1 MTEERAL
8 TGAQGPVERATPEA
22 PRRRHPVTRFIHRH
36 PIGAGGLFVI
46 FLLMGLAL
54 LAPWIAPY
62 DPVANDFGAMFR
74 PPSLRHWGGT
84 DAFGRDVLSRVIFG
98 ARTALVV
105 GFGASLL
112 GATIGAVIG
121 VASAYFGGK
130 TDLLVQRLV
139 DVLLSF
145 PIIIVALAIVS
156 IIGTGT
162 DKLIVAIALSFVP
175 RVERVVR
182 GSALGVR
189 EMIYIEAAQAVGAS
203 PWRIIF
209 RHMAPNVMAP
219 YLVML
224 TASLGQAILLEAS
237 LSFLGLGVSEPTP
250 AWGLMLRGAA
260 VDFATRAPWMA
271 IFPGLAITI
280 TVLAFNVLGDA
291 LRDAFDPRL
300 RT

>member
-1 MTEERAL
+1 MAEHAL
-8 TGAQGPVERATPEA
+8 VERVA
-22 PRRRHPVTRFIHRH
+22 PVARRRTHPVARFFRRHPL
-36 PIGAGGLFVI
+36 GATGLFLI
-46 FLLMGLAL
+46 LGLLVLAL

-74 PPSLRHWGGT
+74 PPSFRHWSGT
-84 DAFGRDVLSRVIFG
+84 DAYGRDVLSRVIFG

-130 TDLLVQRLV
+130 TDLIIQRLV
-139 DVLLSF
+139 DVMLSF

-189 EMIYIEAAQAVGAS
+189 AMIYIEAAQAVGAGS
-203 PWRIIF
+203 WRIIL
-209 RHMAPNVMAP
+209 RHMAPNVIAP

-271 IFPGLAITI
+271 IFPGLAISV

-291 LRDAFDPRL
+291 LRDALDPRL

>member
-1 MTEERAL
+1 MTRGWARL
-8 TGAQGPVERATPEA
+8 L
-22 PRRRHPVTRFIHRH
+22 HRH
-36 PIGAGGLFVI
+36 PLGAAGLFVI
-46 FLLMGLAL
+46 LLLLGLAL
-54 LAPWIAPY
+54 LAPWVTPY

-74 PPSLRHWGGT
+74 PPTLRHWAGT
-84 DAFGRDVLSRVIFG
+84 DAYGRDVLSRVVFG

-105 GFGASLL
+105 GFGASLV
-112 GATIGAVIG
+112 GATIGGVIG

-130 TDLLVQRLV
+130 TDLLIQRLV
-139 DVLLSF
+139 DVMLSF

-156 IIGTGT
+156 IIGTGP

-182 GSALGVR
+182 GGALGVR
-189 EMIYIEAAQAVGAS
+189 AMTYIEAAQAIGAGS
-203 PWRIIF
+203 WRIIF
-209 RHMAPNVMAP
+209 RHMTPNVVAP

-271 IFPGLAITI
+271 VVPGLAITV

-291 LRDAFDPRL
+291 LRDALDPRL

>member
-1 MTEERAL
+1 MAEHVL
-8 TGAQGPVERATPEA
+8 VERVA
-22 PRRRHPVTRFIHRH
+22 PAARRRAHPLVRFLRRHPL
-36 PIGAGGLFVI
+36 GAAGLIVI
-46 FLLMGLAL
+46 LMLLGLAL

-62 DPVANDFGAMFR
+62 DPVVNDFGSMFR
-74 PPSLRHWGGT
+74 PPTLRHWAGT
-84 DAFGRDVLSRVIFG
+84 DAYGRDVLSRVIFG
-98 ARTALVV
+98 ARTALVI
-105 GFGASLL
+105 GFGASLVGAPL
-112 GATIGAVIG
+112 GAVVGL
-121 VASAYFGGK
+121 ASAYFGGK

-139 DVLLSF
+139 DVMLSF
-145 PIIIVALAIVS
+145 PIIIVAMAIVS
-156 IIGTGT
+156 IIGSGT

-189 EMIYIEAAQAVGAS
+189 VMTYIEAAQAIGAGAG
-203 PWRIIF
+203 RIIF
-209 RHMAPNVMAP
+209 RHMTPNVAAP

-224 TASLGQAILLEAS
+224 TASLGQALLLEAS

-271 IFPGLAITI
+271 ISPGLAITV

-291 LRDAFDPRL
+291 LRDALDPRL
-300 RT
+300 RM

>member
-1 MTEERAL
+1 MAEHVL
-8 TGAQGPVERATPEA
+8 VERVA
-22 PRRRHPVTRFIHRH
+22 PAARRRAHPMVRFLRRHPL
-36 PIGAGGLFVI
+36 GAAGLIVI
-46 FLLMGLAL
+46 LMLLGLAL

-62 DPVANDFGAMFR
+62 DPVANDFGSMFR
-74 PPSLRHWGGT
+74 PPTLRHWAGT
-84 DAFGRDVLSRVIFG
+84 DAYGRDVLSRVIFG
-98 ARTALVV
+98 ARTALVI
-105 GFGASLL
+105 GFGASLVGATL
-112 GATIGAVIG
+112 GAVVGL
-121 VASAYFGGK
+121 ASAYFGGK

-139 DVLLSF
+139 DVMLSF
-145 PIIIVALAIVS
+145 PIIIVAMAIVS
-156 IIGTGT
+156 IIGSGT

-189 EMIYIEAAQAVGAS
+189 VMTYIEAAQAIGAGAG
-203 PWRIIF
+203 RIIF
-209 RHMAPNVMAP
+209 RHMTPNVTAP

-271 IFPGLAITI
+271 ISPGLAITV

-291 LRDAFDPRL
+291 LRDALDPRL
-300 RT
+300 RM

>member
-1 MTEERAL
+1 MVEHAL
-8 TGAQGPVERATPEA
+8 VERVA
-22 PRRRHPVTRFIHRH
+22 PAARRRSHPVARFFRRY
-36 PIGAGGLFVI
+36 PLGAVGLFLI
-46 FLLMGLAL
+46 FVLLGLAL

-74 PPSLRHWGGT
+74 PPSFRHWSGT
-84 DAFGRDVLSRVIFG
+84 DAYGRDVLSRVIFG
-98 ARTALVV
+98 ARTALAV

-112 GATIGAVIG
+112 GATLGAVVG
-121 VASAYFGGK
+121 VVSAYFGGK

-139 DVLLSF
+139 DVMLSF

-189 EMIYIEAAQAVGAS
+189 AMTYIEAAQVIGAGS
-203 PWRIIF
+203 WRIIF
-209 RHMAPNVMAP
+209 RHMAPNVVAP

-237 LSFLGLGVSEPTP
+237 LSFLGLGVSEPTA

-271 IFPGLAITI
+271 IFPGLAITL
-280 TVLAFNVLGDA
+280 TVLAFNVLGDS

>member
-1 MTEERAL
+1 MVEHAL
-8 TGAQGPVERATPEA
+8 VERVA
-22 PRRRHPVTRFIHRH
+22 PAARRRSHPVARFFRRY
-36 PIGAGGLFVI
+36 PLGAAGLFLI
-46 FLLMGLAL
+46 FVLLGLAL

-74 PPSLRHWGGT
+74 PPSFRHWSGT
-84 DAFGRDVLSRVIFG
+84 DAYGRDVLSRVIFG
-98 ARTALVV
+98 ARTALAV

-112 GATIGAVIG
+112 GATLGAVVG
-121 VASAYFGGK
+121 VVSAYFGGK

-139 DVLLSF
+139 DVMLSF

-189 EMIYIEAAQAVGAS
+189 AMTYIEAAQVIGAGS
-203 PWRIIF
+203 WRIIF
-209 RHMAPNVMAP
+209 RHMAPNVVAP

-237 LSFLGLGVSEPTP
+237 LSFLGLGVSEPTA

-271 IFPGLAITI
+271 IFPGLAITL
-280 TVLAFNVLGDA
+280 TVLAINVLGDS

>member
-1 MTEERAL
+1 LTAEQVLAERVA
-8 TGAQGPVERATPEA
+8 A
-22 PRRRHPVTRFIHRH
+22 PARRRRHPLARFFRRH
-36 PIGAGGLFVI
+36 PAGAAGLVVI
-46 FLLMGLAL
+46 LVLMGVAL

-62 DPVANDFGAMFR
+62 DPVANDFRSMFK
-74 PPSLRHWGGT
+74 PPGVSHWAGT
-84 DAFGRDVLSRVIFG
+84 DAYGRDVLSRVIFG
-98 ARTALVV
+98 ARTALLI

-121 VASAYFGGK
+121 VASVYFGGK

-156 IIGTGT
+156 IIGTGI

-182 GSALGVR
+182 GSALAVR
-189 EMIYIEAAQAVGAS
+189 AMTYIEAAQAIGAGA
-203 PWRIIF
+203 WRIIF
-209 RHMAPNVMAP
+209 RHMSPNVVAP

-224 TASLGQAILLEAS
+224 TASLGQAILLESS

-271 IFPGLAITI
+271 VVPGLAITT
-280 TVLAFNVLGDA
+280 TVLTFNVLGDA
-291 LRDAFDPRL
+291 LRDALDPRL

>member
-1 MTEERAL
+1 MAEHVL
-8 TGAQGPVERATPEA
+8 VERVA
-22 PRRRHPVTRFIHRH
+22 PSASRRAHPLARFLRRQ
-36 PIGAGGLFVI
+36 PLGAAGLFLI
-46 FLLMGLAL
+46 LLLLGLAL

-62 DPVANDFGAMFR
+62 DPVANDFGSMLR
-74 PPSLRHWGGT
+74 PPSLRHWAGT
-84 DAFGRDVLSRVIFG
+84 DAYGRDVLSRVIFG
-98 ARTALVV
+98 ARTALVI

-112 GATIGAVIG
+112 GATLGAVVG
-121 VASAYFGGK
+121 VAAAYFGGK

-139 DVLLSF
+139 DVMLSF
-145 PIIIVALAIVS
+145 PIIIVAMAIVS
-156 IIGTGT
+156 IIGTGI
-162 DKLIVAIALSFVP
+162 DKLIVAIALSFIP

-189 EMIYIEAAQAVGAS
+189 AMAYIEAAQAIGAG
-203 PWRIIF
+203 PRRIIF
-209 RHMAPNVMAP
+209 RHMAPNVTAP

-237 LSFLGLGVSEPTP
+237 LSFLGLGVSEPTA

-271 IFPGLAITI
+271 IFPGLAITA

-291 LRDAFDPRL
+291 LRDALDPRL

>member
-1 MTEERAL
+1 MSETA
-8 TGAQGPVERATPEA
+8 PVL
-22 PRRRHPVTRFIHRH
+22 RRRSHPVTRFFRRH
-36 PIGAGGLFVI
+36 PVGAAGLIVI
-46 FLLMGLAL
+46 LLLLGIAL
-54 LAPWIAPY
+54 FAPWIRPY

-74 PPSLRHWGGT
+74 APSLRHWAGT
-84 DAFGRDVLSRVIFG
+84 DAYGRDVLSRVLYG
-98 ARTALVV
+98 ARTALMV

-112 GATIGAVIG
+112 GGSLGAVIG
-121 VASAYFGGK
+121 ITSAYFGG
-130 TDLLVQRLV
+130 TIDLFVQRLV
-139 DVLLSF
+139 DVMLSF

-156 IIGTGT
+156 IIGTGI

-182 GSALGVR
+182 GSALSVR
-189 EMIYIEAAQAVGAS
+189 AMTYIEAAQAVGSS

-209 RHMAPNVMAP
+209 RHMAPNVVAP
-219 YLVML
+219 FLVML

-237 LSFLGLGVSEPTP
+237 LSFLGLGVSEPTA

-271 IFPGLAITI
+271 IVPGLAITL

-291 LRDAFDPRL
+291 LRDALDPRL

>member
-1 MTEERAL
+1 MVEQVL
-8 TGAQGPVERATPEA
+8 VERAAA
-22 PRRRHPVTRFIHRH
+22 PARRRPHPVRRFLRRHPV
-36 PIGAGGLFVI
+36 GAAGLVVI
-46 FLLMGLAL
+46 LGLMVVAF

-62 DPVANDFGAMFR
+62 DPVANDFGSMFKS
-74 PPSLRHWGGT
+74 PTFRHWAGT
-84 DAFGRDVLSRVIFG
+84 DAYGRDVLSRVIFG
-98 ARTALVV
+98 ARTALLI

-112 GATIGAVIG
+112 GATIGGVIG

-130 TDLLVQRLV
+130 TDLLIQRLV
-139 DVLLSF
+139 DVMLSF

-182 GSALGVR
+182 GGALSVR
-189 EMIYIEAAQAVGAS
+189 AMTYIEAAQAVGVG

-209 RHMAPNVMAP
+209 RHMTPNVMAP

-271 IFPGLAITI
+271 IVPGLAITV

-291 LRDAFDPRL
+291 LRDALDPRL

>member
-1 MTEERAL
+1 MHPLVRFVRR
-8 TGAQGPVERATPEA
+8 QPVGT
-22 PRRRHPVTRFIHRH
+22 
-36 PIGAGGLFVI
+36 AGLAVI
-46 FLLMGLAL
+46 VLLLACAL
-54 LAPWIAPY
+54 LAPWITPY

-74 PPSLRHWGGT
+74 APSLRHWAGT
-84 DAFGRDVLSRVIFG
+84 DAYGRDVLSRVVFG
-98 ARTALVV
+98 ARTALLV

-112 GATIGAVIG
+112 GGTLGAVVG
-121 VASAYFGGK
+121 VASAYFGGRA
-130 TDLLVQRLV
+130 DLLVQRLV
-139 DVLLSF
+139 DVMLSF
-145 PIIIVALAIVS
+145 PLIIVALAIVS
-156 IIGTGT
+156 IIGTGI
-162 DKLIVAIALSFVP
+162 DKLVVAIALSFVP

-189 EMIYIEAAQAVGAS
+189 EMTYIEAAQAVGAS
-203 PWRIIF
+203 ARRIIF
-209 RHMAPNVMAP
+209 RHMAPNVVAP

-271 IFPGLAITI
+271 VVPGLAITL

-291 LRDAFDPRL
+291 LRDALDPRL

>member
-1 MTEERAL
+1 VILLLIAL
-8 TGAQGPVERATPEA
+8 G
-22 PRRRHPVTRFIHRH
+22 
-36 PIGAGGLFVI
+36 
-46 FLLMGLAL
+46 L
-54 LAPWIAPY
+54 LAPWIVPY

-74 PPSLRHWGGT
+74 PPGIRHWAGT
-84 DAFGRDVLSRVIFG
+84 DAYGRDVLSRVIFG

-112 GATIGAVIG
+112 GGTLGALAG

-139 DVLLSF
+139 DVMLSF

-156 IIGTGT
+156 IIGTGI

-189 EMIYIEAAQAVGAS
+189 AMTYIEAAQAVGAHAS
-203 PWRIIF
+203 RIIF
-209 RHMAPNVMAP
+209 RHMAPNVVAP

-271 IFPGLAITI
+271 VFPGLAITL

-291 LRDAFDPRL
+291 LRDALDPRL
-300 RT
+300 RM